1 MEKKICKICDTR
13 HALYNVT
20 LASEENLPICMHCL
34 RLKMASG
41 EVKLKGKDKIEF
53 LERLSAS
60 VQKVSATDN
69 PLVVQGK
76 ATDNESPQE
85 QKPIFS
91 LQFGHDL
98 TQKARD
104 GKIDPIIGRTKEI
117 ESTLRV
123 MKRRFKNNPILL
135 GEPGVGKTAIVEALA
150 SRIVKGEVPDNL
162 KNKKIISLSVG
173 NLLAGTKYRGE
184 FEERMKKIIDEA
196 KERDDIILFIDE
208 IHTLTGS
215 GGGDGSMDAGQMLK
229 PALSRGE
236 IQVIG
241 TTTLEEYRKHIEK
254 DAALE
259 RRFQKVYISEPTK
272 EESVE
277 IIKGIK
283 SKYEEYH
290 NVIISDEVVVSAVE
304 LSEKYIS
311 DRMLPDKA
319 IDLIDEAC
327 AHKRLA
333 NSDADASFTVAQNQ
347 LAVMNT
353 EREKVVISRDFVA
366 AKQLSLQ
373 ENKLQKNLQVKQK
386 TQEQL
391 NTITTDDLAYI
402 LNQWTGIPAQKMTKK
417 EIEKLRTFKD
427 DLKNRV
433 KGQDKAIEV
442 LSKSIKRNQVG
453 LKDDNRPVG
462 VFMMLGPTGVGKT
475 ELAKALTELLLDDEN
490 KMIRFDMSEFME
502 KHSVSKLIGS
512 PPGYIGYEDEG
523 KLTKAIRNNPYSVVL
538 FDEIEKAHPDIT
550 NILLQLFD
558 EGRISNAKGRVI
570 DAKNVIFIMTSN
582 VGSDLYTSKQTSLGY
597 NTTNTEVLEKDLDV
611 KIRQRLKEHYKPE
624 FLNRIDDFLIFN
636 KLTKDVMVEIAH
648 KFVNDLTRKLHKNG
662 VSMKFSKTALDLLA
676 DKGYDP
682 ENGARPLKRKLDDL
696 STLIADKIIDGDNV
710 TELSIQVRNGEFVIK

>member
-20 LASEENLPICMHCL
+20 LASQENLPICMHCL
-34 RLKMASG
+34 RLKMESG
-41 EVKLKGKDKIEF
+41 EVHLKGKEKIEF
-53 LERLSAS
+53 LEKLSTS
-60 VQKVSATDN
+60 IQRVSTDT
-69 PLVVQGK
+69 PLTAHGNI
-76 ATDNESPQE
+76 AEDNTPKE

-98 TQKARD
+98 TQKARE
-104 GKIDPIIGRTKEI
+104 GKIDPIIGRSKEI

-135 GEPGVGKTAIVEALA
+135 GEAGVGKTAIVEALA

-173 NLLAGTKYRGE
+173 NLIAGTKYRGE

-208 IHTLTGS
+208 IHTLTS

-283 SKYEEYH
+283 SKYEDYH
-290 NVIISDEVVVSAVE
+290 SVIISDEVVVSAVD

-327 AHKRLA
+327 AHKRLS
-333 NSDADASFTVAQNQ
+333 NSDTDASFSVVQNQ
-347 LAVMNT
+347 LSVMNA
-353 EREKVVISRDFVA
+353 EREKVAMSRDFVA
-366 AKQLSLQ
+366 AKKLSLQ
-373 ENKLQKNLQVKQK
+373 EIKLQKNLLVKQK
-386 TQEQL
+386 TQAQL
-391 NTITTDDLAYI
+391 NTITTDDLAYV
-402 LNQWTGIPAQKMTKK
+402 LNQWTGIPTQKMTKK

-538 FDEIEKAHPDIT
+538 FDEIEKAHPDVT

-570 DAKNVIFIMTSN
+570 DAKNVVFIMTSN
-582 VGSDLYTSKQTSLGY
+582 VGSDLYSSKQTSLGY
-597 NTTNTEVLEKDLDV
+597 NTTNTDVLEKDLDE
-611 KIRQRLKEHYKPE
+611 KIKKRLKEHYKPE

-636 KLTKDVMVEIAH
+636 KLTKDVMVEITH
-648 KFVNDLTRKLHKNG
+648 KFVNDLTRKLHKTG
-662 VSMKFSKTALDLLA
+662 ISMKFSKTALDLLA
-676 DKGYDP
+676 EKGYDP